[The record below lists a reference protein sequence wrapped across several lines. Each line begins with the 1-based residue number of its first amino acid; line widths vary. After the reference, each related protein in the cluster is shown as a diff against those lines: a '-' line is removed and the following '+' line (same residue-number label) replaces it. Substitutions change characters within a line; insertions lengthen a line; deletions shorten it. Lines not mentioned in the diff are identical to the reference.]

1 MYAQLP
7 PNPGVKVTLA
17 LQALTHRLARLRRG
31 RVSSSDTPESIDD
44 MSKYESWSR
53 IKMHRSKDK

>member
-1 MYAQLP
+1 MNTQLP
-7 PNPGVKVTLA
+7 RNAWVKVTLV

-53 IKMHRSKDK
+53 IKMHRFEDK